1 MSDDLVTLVL
11 LPLALACIMVTL
23 GFTLTAADF
32 RRVATAPRGVGVG
45 LLNLVLVAPAL
56 AFVTAELFDLDPVF
70 AVGLVLLG
78 ASPGGTLANLLTHL
92 AGGQTALSITMTA
105 LSSVL
110 AAITVPAYLTLAIDH
125 FGATG
130 VAGDPEMLEIVARVF
145 AITVVPLAAGM
156 EVRRRAPGWV
166 AANERRAKRIA
177 FGVFLL
183 VVAGAIAAE
192 FEETSEHLGELAAAA
207 ITLNL
212 AAMGV
217 SFVAARAVRLDDR
230 AATAIALE
238 LGVHNAAL
246 AIAVG
251 SGIDPK
257 LTIPAAVYSSFM
269 FVSGGLFARAMHR
282 RNARAAPA

>member
-1 MSDDLVTLVL
+1 MAADLITLVL
-11 LPLALACIMVTL
+11 LPLALGCIMVTL
-23 GFTLTAADF
+23 GFGLTVADF
-32 RRVATAPRGVGVG
+32 RRVLVAPKGVLIG
-45 LLNLVLVAPAL
+45 LANLVLLAPAL
-56 AFVTAELFDLDPVF
+56 AFAVAELFDLEPVF

-92 AGGQTALSITMTA
+92 ARGETALSITMTG

-110 AAITVPAYLTLAIDH
+110 AVITVPVYLTLAIDH

-130 VAGDPEMLEIVARVF
+130 LDSDPQMLTIVARVF
-145 AITVVPLAAGM
+145 AVTVIPLAIGM

-166 AANERRAKRIA
+166 AAHEARSKQVA
-177 FGVFLL
+177 FAVFLL
-183 VVAGAIAAE
+183 VVAGAVASE
-192 FEETSEHLGELAAAA
+192 FSETVRHLGELAGAA
-207 ITLNL
+207 ITLNVT
-212 AAMGV
+212 AMAMSFGV
-217 SFVAARAVRLDDR
+217 ARGARLGDR

-251 SGIDPK
+251 SSVDTL

-269 FVSGGLFARAMHR
+269 FITAGLFARLMHG
-282 RNARAAPA
+282 RNAAAAT